1 MKNRKAYA
9 GVCWGL
15 SVLFILTA
23 LLISEGKV
31 ENLTKQVI
39 ALLAMGIIWLVLG
52 AVHWIKRNTGKSN

>member
-9 GVCWGL
+9 IICWGL

-23 LLISEGKV
+23 LLISEGKM

-39 ALLAMGIIWLVLG
+39 ALLVMGIIWLVLG
-52 AVHWIKRNTGKSN
+52 AVQRT

>member
-1 MKNRKAYA
+1 MKNRKACA

-52 AVHWIKRNTGKSN
+52 AVHWIKRNTEKSN

>member
-1 MKNRKAYA
+1 MKNRKAYSII
-9 GVCWGL
+9 CWGL

-39 ALLAMGIIWLVLG
+39 ALLVMGIIWLVLG
-52 AVHWIKRNTGKSN
+52 AVQRT